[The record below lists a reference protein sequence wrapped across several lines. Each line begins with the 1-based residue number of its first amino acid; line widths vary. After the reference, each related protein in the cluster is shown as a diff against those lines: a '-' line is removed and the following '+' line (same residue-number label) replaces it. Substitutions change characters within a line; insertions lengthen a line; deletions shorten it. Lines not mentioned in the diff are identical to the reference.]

1 MELSEAQFR
10 AQFSLSRPIV
20 APTLR
25 LIPSIVPAPNPSA
38 SIRDS
43 PLKSLFE
50 PRAVPPTIRDNGI
63 QMDREIQN
71 PVYECKTTAHPLNP
85 FAT

>member
-1 MELSEAQFR
+1 MVVVQNKEGAQR
-10 AQFSLSRPIV
+10 EGLY
-20 APTLR
+20 
-25 LIPSIVPAPNPSA
+25 
-38 SIRDS
+38 
-43 PLKSLFE
+43 
-50 PRAVPPTIRDNGI
+50 TIRDNGI

>member
-1 MELSEAQFR
+1 MPAQGPLTK
-10 AQFSLSRPIV
+10 AETEILAGGKKKSR
-20 APTLR
+20 
-25 LIPSIVPAPNPSA
+25 VPKQA
-38 SIRDS
+38 
-43 PLKSLFE
+43 L
-50 PRAVPPTIRDNGI
+50 TIRDNGI